1 MKLKTLSGRLLP
13 KDSYI
18 RETFFDRSDP
28 LSKGRRCILGSSF
41 TDGIITSLTSGVYF
55 TGLLLAMGASET
67 YIGYTSAAISFSGI
81 FQLLSPLLLEKLP
94 RRKGFLIGAK
104 LIYHLLNIVG
114 IGLLP
119 FLPIAAELKLVLFML
134 ALIVMYACNYIAAP
148 GISAWQM
155 QSLPTDKRVH
165 YYSVSHL
172 GIAVLTKIS
181 AFLAGLLLD
190 RFEADSISLFGASP
204 TITAILL
211 LRCGALILM
220 LIELGCFI
228 GIREFPYQTDAGQ
241 PGLKL
246 LLQPLKNS
254 LFMRTIFLPV
264 AWYFIVAIV
273 GQYFSIYLLEDVKL
287 SYSLISL
294 GGFFSMPAAI
304 LAAPLWHRAIGKVS
318 WPKLLAVGL
327 LGNALAYSLNPFI
340 TVRTLP
346 IYFFCILCGT
356 FFDVCLSNV
365 TSNLIYLHMPQEN
378 RTAYFSLYSILVLVS
393 KFLGSNTGILFIRLT
408 GDLHFRLLG
417 FSIGNKQAISFL
429 SAALFILLALFA
441 LRCSRDQKLNV
452 RF

>member
-1 MKLKTLSGRLLP
+1 MKLKTLTDRLLP
-13 KDSYI
+13 QDSYI
-18 RETFFDRSDP
+18 RETFFDRNDP
-28 LSKGRRCILGSSF
+28 LCKGRRCILGSSF

-55 TGLLLAMGASET
+55 TGLLLAMGASEA
-67 YIGYTSAAISFSGI
+67 YIGYTSAVISFSGI

-94 RRKGFLIGAK
+94 RRKGLLIGAK

-119 FLPIAAELKLVLFML
+119 FLPVATELKLVLFML
-134 ALIVMYACNYIAAP
+134 ALIVMHACNYIAAP

-172 GIAVLTKIS
+172 GIAVLNKVS

-204 TITAILL
+204 TVTAILL

-228 GIREFPYQTDAGQ
+228 GIREFPYRADTKQ
-241 PGLKL
+241 PGLRL

-254 LFMRTIFLPV
+254 LFMRTIALPV
-264 AWYFIVAIV
+264 VYNFIVAIV
-273 GQYFSIYLLEDVKL
+273 GEYFNIYLLEDVKM

-294 GGFFSMPAAI
+294 GGFFSMPVAI

-327 LGNALAYSLNPFI
+327 LGNALAYALNPFI
-340 TVRTLP
+340 TVSTLP
-346 IYFFCILCGT
+346 IYFFCIICGT
-356 FFDVCLSNV
+356 YFGVCLNNV
-365 TSNLIYLHMPQEN
+365 HSNLIFLHMPQES
-378 RTAYFSLYSILVLVS
+378 RTAYFSFYSILVLVS
-393 KFLGSNTGILFIRLT
+393 KFLGTNTGILFIRLT
-408 GDLHFRLLG
+408 GDLRFRLLG
-417 FSIGNKQAISFL
+417 INIGNKQAISFL
-429 SAALFILLALFA
+429 SAALFVLLAFFA
-441 LRCSRDQKLNV
+441 LRCNRDKKLKV
-452 RF
+452 HF